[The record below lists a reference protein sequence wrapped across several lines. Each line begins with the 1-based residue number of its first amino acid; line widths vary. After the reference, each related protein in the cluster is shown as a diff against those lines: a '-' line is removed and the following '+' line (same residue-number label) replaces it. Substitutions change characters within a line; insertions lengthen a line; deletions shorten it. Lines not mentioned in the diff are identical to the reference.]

1 MYCIR
6 FSRSF
11 CICCR
16 DLLRR
21 AFLVFSVSFL
31 LSSSLFLLPSL
42 LFPSFL
48 PSYLSSL
55 LFLYK
60 NVLST
65 YYVPGTSLGTGDT
78 TENQT
83 DQLPVHLWL
92 WEDTQYMMS
101 TKSLKRRILS
111 QGWKRAAERHSLDG
125 FWEVLSH
132 MTPGAVRWVLVGQ
145 GSPGA
150 GGICWHS

>member
-1 MYCIR
+1 M
-6 FSRSF
+6 
-11 CICCR
+11 
-16 DLLRR
+16 RR

-60 NVLST
+60 NLLST

-83 DQLPVHLWL
+83 DQLPAHLWL
-92 WEDTQYMMS
+92 WEDAQYMMS
-101 TKSLKRRILS
+101 TKSFKRRILS
-111 QGWKRAAERHSLDG
+111 LGWKRAAERRSLDG
-125 FWEVLSH
+125 SWGVLSH
-132 MTPGAVRWVLVGQ
+132 INPGAVRWVLVGQ

-150 GGICWHS
+150 GGICWYS